1 MRHEAAQQPASPD
14 EAPASRATDAD
25 AHDPAETARLVAD
38 AADGDE
44 SAWETLVRRYG
55 RRIYALAKSR
65 LHDAD
70 AAEEIAQSV
79 FATLAVKLRPA
90 PDDCEDGD
98 NDQPAYTETG
108 KFEPWLFRIAM
119 NRIRDEGRR
128 RQSRRGTI
136 RLDAGQDPSIDHGVG
151 PGDRQAAETTR
162 RNELAAMRD
171 AIATLDDRDR
181 EIIELRH
188 HGSLSF
194 AQIADMLGEP
204 IGTCLARHHR
214 AVKKLRVR
222 MEAAGATGDE
232 SLDEPSEAHQGR
244 GDTR

>member
-14 EAPASRATDAD
+14 ESPSTRAIDAD
-25 AHDPAETARLVAD
+25 MHDPAETARLVAA

-44 SAWETLVRRYG
+44 FAWETLVRRYG

-79 FATLAVKLRPA
+79 FATLAVKLRPG
-90 PDDCEDGD
+90 PSGESET
-98 NDQPAYTETG
+98 PAYTESG

-128 RQSRRGTI
+128 RQRRRGTI
-136 RLDAGQDPSIDHGVG
+136 RLDDGAEPSDGHCTSPVE
-151 PGDRQAAETTR
+151 RQANDANSR
-162 RNELAAMRD
+162 AELAAMRD
-171 AIATLDDRDR
+171 AISTLDDRDR

-194 AQIADMLGEP
+194 AQIAEMLGEP

-222 MEAAGATGDE
+222 MEAGGVTGDE
-232 SLDEPSEAHQGR
+232 HLNEPSGAQQNR
-244 GDTR
+244 GDTQ